1 MHAKRTRYLVISNIT
16 VCRIDFRD
24 FSKLS
29 RNFELKNNTQT
40 NTFSKTPDDF
50 SSPGPKEATTFG
62 VGHRFLYAQ
71 TVWVVVFGDADASCP
86 RARNPVSQS
95 TTRLSRG
102 ARPADGGA
110 GSWCDVTTLVEP
122 WEIV

>member
-1 MHAKRTRYLVISNIT
+1 MPPAPSDIT
-16 VCRIDFRD
+16 VCKTVFRKI
-24 FSKLS
+24 SKLS
-29 RNFELKNNTQT
+29 RNFEFQNNTPS

-50 SSPGPKEATTFG
+50 SSPGSKEATIFG
-62 VGHRFLYAQ
+62 VVHRFLYAQ

-86 RARNPVSQS
+86 RARNPASQS
-95 TTRLSRG
+95 TTRLSRR
-102 ARPADGGA
+102 ARPVDGGA